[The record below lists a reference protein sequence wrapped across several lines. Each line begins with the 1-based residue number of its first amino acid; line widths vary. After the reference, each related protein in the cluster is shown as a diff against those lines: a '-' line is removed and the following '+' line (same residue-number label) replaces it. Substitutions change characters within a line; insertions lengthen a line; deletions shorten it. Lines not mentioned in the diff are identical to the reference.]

1 MIKTAIKLKMVEEN
15 FEAKKYIEDNEM
27 YPIEEVMPPAI
38 EKSEAEVGIIKE
50 LSPVKVLNQLR
61 MELKGYYYDYDTEK
75 WVKLR
80 EPLMNDKGIGKY
92 LSIISSVVTDLVT
105 FSSYAPEEINKL
117 VQYVCEKAIPV
128 IHINY
133 KEFGIKDKA
142 DLQILDIQ
150 IFNLT
155 KAAFHKAIGA
165 GDRNVIRGTY
175 GEQTMYRYGYPT
187 PAPLPQQKSIF
198 SKLNLFSRG

>member
-1 MIKTAIKLKMVEEN
+1 MKGEN
-15 FEAKKYIEDNEM
+15 YEDFHKGENPEIED
-27 YPIEEVMPPAI
+27 EEGIAPPFVKK
-38 EKSEAEVGIIKE
+38 EEAEVGIIRE

-61 MELKGYYYDYDTEK
+61 MELKGYSWDYDEEK

-92 LSIISSVVTDLVT
+92 LTIISSVVTDLVT
-105 FSSYAPEEINKL
+105 FSSYQPEEINKL
-117 VQYVCEKAIPV
+117 VEYVCEKAIPV

-133 KEFGIKDKA
+133 KEFGIKDKS
-142 DLQILDIQ
+142 DLQIIDIQ

-155 KAAFHKAIGA
+155 KAAFHKAMGA

-175 GEQTMYRYGYPT
+175 GEQMMYKYGY
-187 PAPLPQQKSIF
+187 QQPRDKSFF
-198 SKLNLFSRG
+198 SKINPFSRE

>member
-1 MIKTAIKLKMVEEN
+1 MNEEN
-15 FEAKKYIEDNEM
+15 YAYEDNE
-27 YPIEEVMPPAI
+27 VLPPATKK
-38 EKSEAEVGIIKE
+38 EEAEVGIIRE

-61 MELKGYYYDYDTEK
+61 MELKGYYYDYDEQK

-105 FSSYAPEEINKL
+105 FSSYKPEEINKL
-117 VQYVCEKAIPV
+117 VEYICEKAIPV

-133 KEFGIKDKA
+133 KEYGIQEKS
-142 DLQILDIQ
+142 DLQIIDIQ

-155 KAAFHKAIGA
+155 KAAFHKALGA

-175 GEQTMYRYGYPT
+175 GEQMMYKYGYPNQNNEKGFLGRIN
-187 PAPLPQQKSIF
+187 PF
-198 SKLNLFSRG
+198 SKR